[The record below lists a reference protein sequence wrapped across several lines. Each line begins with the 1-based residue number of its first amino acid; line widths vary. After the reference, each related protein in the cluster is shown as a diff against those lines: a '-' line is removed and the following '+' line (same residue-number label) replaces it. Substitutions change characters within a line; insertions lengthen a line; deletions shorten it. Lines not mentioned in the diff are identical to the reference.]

1 MKIGLSLS
9 RCVRDIY
16 EGIVDINDVLII
28 IARTDFDP
36 ENDQQW
42 EGIWSGYHHGGAWS
56 HPEWI
61 NIPDEDSKVVQNIC
75 IELKQQG
82 KLHQPRQFGA
92 HPRRLPY
99 IWLDTVLPSSELET
113 NPAAKLAWDKF
124 QMVAGLTKVDLNED
138 HRA

>member
-16 EGIVDINDVLII
+16 NGVVDIDDVLII
-28 IARTDFDP
+28 IARTNFDP
-36 ENDQQW
+36 EDFQEW
-42 EGIWSGYHHGGAWS
+42 ENIWSGYHHGGAWN
-56 HPEWI
+56 HPEWAG
-61 NIPDEDSKVVQNIC
+61 IPEEDSTKVQDIC
-75 IELKQQG
+75 IALKRDG

-99 IWLDTVLPSSELET
+99 IWLETVLPNEELEK
-113 NPAAKLAWDKF
+113 NPAAKLAWDRF
-124 QMVAGLTKVDLNED
+124 QSIAGLTNVDLNED

>member
-16 EGIVDINDVLII
+16 EEKVDIEDVLVI

-36 ENDQQW
+36 EIDSEW
-42 EGIWSGYHHGGAWS
+42 EGIWSGYHHGGTWN
-56 HPEWI
+56 HPEWA
-61 NIPDEDSKVVQNIC
+61 NIPEEDSVKIRKIC
-75 IELKQQG
+75 VELQQSG

-99 IWLDTVLPSSELET
+99 IWLETVLPNTELDK
-113 NPAAKLAWDKF
+113 NPAASAAWKKF
-124 QMVAGLTKVDLNED
+124 QTVAGLTSVVLDED
-138 HRA
+138 HRV